1 MQGTRRRQRR
11 DLWIGFVVLAFA
23 GALASLGR
31 LWLGNRAAP
40 GENLWAE
47 DGLFALC
54 IDKAGFFTCL
64 TDPFAGYLLFVPRV
78 LAWPVSVLPVEWW
91 AWAANILAAA
101 LVGIVSGFAYVVVR
115 RAGLAVFT
123 SAVIALLPAIAPI
136 LGLEAIN
143 ALGSSYMPLL
153 YLSTLVLALLPSD
166 EHGGYGRA
174 GSFGIFALLM
184 ITALT
189 IPSAVVLVIVLIVQL
204 VRGSVDLRVAALWL
218 IGLVIGLVTQT
229 VTALTATTPRP
240 LELNGESVSSWM
252 ESVPISILTYWPGI
266 SLGEYSFFANFT
278 LAPAGYTGLLVVV
291 VLAGLGL
298 WQVVFGWSRNT
309 SRAFAVG
316 LLVLAGL
323 AFGFIPSVIG
333 DPNNRYFV
341 VPLLLWGAAVMVALD
356 PVIRRTRW
364 WITALIVALVFAVWW
379 PAMPA
384 SQYRST
390 PAPAWTDEVARMK
403 AKCLADPG
411 FVEFPIFSPYWPPNR
426 GVGMD
431 EPTHPDTPCMVIL
444 RWVV

>member
-1 MQGTRRRQRR
+1 MQRTRRPQRR

-64 TDPFAGYLLFVPRV
+64 MDPFAGYLLFVPRV
-78 LAWPVSVLPVEWW
+78 LAWPVSILPVEWW

-101 LVGIVSGFAYVVVR
+101 LVGILSGFAYVVAR
-115 RAGLAVFT
+115 RASRTVFT
-123 SAVIALLPAIAPI
+123 AAVIALLPAIAPI
-136 LGLEAIN
+136 VGLEAIN
-143 ALGSSYMPLL
+143 SLGSSYMPLL
-153 YLSTLVLALLPSD
+153 YLSTLVLVLVPSD
-166 EHGGYGRA
+166 GQGGYGPA
-174 GSFGIFALLM
+174 GNFGIFALLT

-189 IPSAVVLVIVLIVQL
+189 IPSALVLVIVLVVQFI
-204 VRGSVDLRVAALWL
+204 RGRLELRPAALWL
-218 IGLVIGLVTQT
+218 LGLVAGLVAQAI
-229 VTALTATTPRP
+229 TALTATTPRP
-240 LELNGESVSSWM
+240 LELNAASVSSWM
-252 ESVPISILTYWPGI
+252 DSVPISILTYWPGI
-266 SLGEYSFFANFT
+266 SLGEYGFFANFT
-278 LAPAGYTGLLVVV
+278 LAPADYTGLLVVLI
-291 VLAGLGL
+291 LAGLGL
-298 WQVVFGWSRNT
+298 WQVAVGWSRD
-309 SRAFAVG
+309 SSPAFAVG

-364 WITALIVALVFAVWW
+364 WITALIVALVCAVWW

-390 PAPAWTDEVARMK
+390 PAPAWSDEVARMK

-426 GVGMD
+426 GAGMD

>member
-1 MQGTRRRQRR
+1 MRSTMRPQRR
-11 DLWIGFVVLAFA
+11 DLWIGFVVLALA
-23 GALASLGR
+23 GALTSLGR

-54 IDKAGFFTCL
+54 IDKADFFTCL
-64 TDPFAGYLLFVPRV
+64 SDPFAGYLLFVPRV
-78 LAWPVSVLPVEWW
+78 LAWPVSILPVEWW
-91 AWAANILAAA
+91 AWAANLLAAA
-101 LVGIVSGFAYVVVR
+101 LIGTVSGFAYVVAR

-123 SAVIALLPAIAPI
+123 GVVIGLLPAIAPI
-136 LGLEAIN
+136 VGLEAIN

-153 YLSTLVLALLPSD
+153 YLSTLVLVLLPSD
-166 EHGGYGRA
+166 ELGGYGRA
-174 GSFGIFALLM
+174 GIVGIFALLT

-189 IPSAVVLVIVLIVQL
+189 IPSAVVLVIVLVVQFI
-204 VRGSVDLRVAALWL
+204 RGRLELRVAALWL
-218 IGLVIGLVTQT
+218 LGLLIGLVAQAI
-229 VTALTATTPRP
+229 TALTATTPRP
-240 LELNGESVSSWM
+240 LELNGESASSWM
-252 ESVPISILTYWPGI
+252 DSVPISILTYWPGI
-266 SLGEYSFFANFT
+266 SLGEYGFFANFT
-278 LAPAGYTGLLVVV
+278 LAPADYTGLLVVL

-298 WQVVFGWSRNT
+298 WQFAVGWSRNS

-364 WITALIVALVFAVWW
+364 WITAMVVALVLAVWW

-403 AKCLADPG
+403 AKCLTDPG
-411 FVEFPIFSPYWPPNR
+411 FIERPIFSPYWPPNW
-426 GVGMD
+426 GDGLD
-431 EPTHPDTPCMVIL
+431 EPTHPNTPCTVVLGWVI
-444 RWVV
+444 